1 MADDL
6 EAVRRGGH
14 VPISEKPTEVA
25 KAVRSFLTERVWT

>member
-14 VPISEKPTEVA
+14 VPIAEKPTEVA
-25 KAVRSFLTERVWT
+25 KASAASSPSASGP